1 VPATARSCRWCRG
14 RCRGRA
20 GSRPSRPVAWQ
31 RSRVRGWRGREGHRP
46 SPRRHGSD
54 DAVLPRSQRDG
65 CAGRGWRAKGCEG
78 DGGGEGGDV
87 RVACRHSR
95 GGRGSA
101 SAFVRGGGSAA
112 ALAPTTSCRAARG
125 SVAGQG
131 GAVFMRVVSAAL
143 PGFAAMAVQA
153 EGAED
158 AGGRVAVAPLSPSTR
173 ADTMAIGGV
182 RCGGAD
188 VGASDRGAAGAAAWL
203 TTPSSTL
210 SVGSEVSAATVCSSS
225 TADGVIA
232 PMDGEARGGAAV
244 NDGGHLRATKGIK
257 SAMLLGDLVSSGN
270 ERARAEAAAAAP
282 AEGRGEPPPPASGRL
297 WAGVV
302 GGRSPPT
309 RSTLFPRSFRSLLPW
324 FVGGRPAAETAAA
337 AAADAAISPVTPDQ
351 GRVVDDHLVS
361 SPGVIAPV
369 VVAEAAATN
378 GPSVAAP
385 AVTCL
390 ADASSDSAS
399 GYAGVGAVADA
410 AAAAVVP
417 AVEAASSAPPIPPR
431 RCRRMPRSLSARAPD
446 RRARTTSGGASA
458 TWTSGW
464 TAPSTAWH
472 SWRAGS
478 AGSAAVDAE
487 ARSEGGATP
496 PAGALPSVGA
506 RGSAV
511 GPTQLVGRPLRRGV
525 AHPVLRRSPSSPP
538 LPSSPSAPTL
548 PAADKGDVGGVAADG
563 APPSGNAAAIA
574 SCSTHSS
581 SSSSQDSTNSRQ
593 DNSSSSSSYD
603 DRGGAPTHSAGGGSR
618 SWFTA
623 HPSVSA
629 PLSRF
634 PRPGGSRHSG
644 GNRDGTTGTAG
655 DSRSRSWFTA
665 HPSVSAPLA
674 RLPRPGSRG
683 AAAGDEPS
691 AIPHSSSGL
700 GLGTRLRRSVSAMP
714 SSQRSTTGGPERRA
728 SWLGLTAAVSR
739 RAASDVGGGGGNSW
753 ATPWSMAG
761 TTPAVPPPEPFST
774 ITSASELRVL
784 SIGLVDASEVAGG
797 AGGRVGRGAWS
808 GRGRWGRRPPRAF
821 KHILE
826 NVRVESGREGAGW

>member
-1 VPATARSCRWCRG
+1 MVERGLARPDPWRG
-14 RCRGRA
+14 SGRA
-20 GSRPSRPVAWQ
+20 
-31 RSRVRGWRGREGHRP
+31 
-46 SPRRHGSD
+46 
-54 DAVLPRSQRDG
+54 
-65 CAGRGWRAKGCEG
+65 C
-78 DGGGEGGDV
+78 
-87 RVACRHSR
+87 
-95 GGRGSA
+95 
-101 SAFVRGGGSAA
+101 RGGGDGRANARRHAATPVTTPSCPAANVTAARDGGERKGVRAEEGERGLTFGSRAGTAA
-112 ALAPTTSCRAARG
+112 AATGPPLLS
-125 SVAGQG
+125 SG
-131 GAVFMRVVSAAL
+131 GAGPQRLLLQPPAVERHAVPSQGRVTPCSCGWCL
-143 PGFAAMAVQA
+143 PEFAAMAVPA

-158 AGGRVAVAPLSPSTR
+158 AGGRVDVAPCPPSTR
-173 ADTMAIGGV
+173 VDTMAISGI

-188 VGASDRGAAGAAAWL
+188 VGGGDRGAAGAAAWL

-225 TADGVIA
+225 TADGGIA
-232 PMDGEARGGAAV
+232 PMDEEARGGTAV

-270 ERARAEAAAAAP
+270 DRARAEASAAAP
-282 AEGRGEPPPPASGRL
+282 AEGRGEPPPPVPGRL

-302 GGRSPPT
+302 GGRSSPT
-309 RSTLFPRSFRSLLPW
+309 RSTLFPRSLRSLLPW
-324 FVGGRPAAETAAA
+324 FVGGRPAAGTAAS
-337 AAADAAISPVTPDQ
+337 AAADAANLPVTPDQ
-351 GRVVDDHLVS
+351 GRVVDDQLVS
-361 SPGVIAPV
+361 PPCDMAQA

-378 GPSVAAP
+378 GPSVAA
-385 AVTCL
+385 AAATCL
-390 ADASSDSAS
+390 ADASGDAAS
-399 GYAGVGAVADA
+399 RDAGVGAVADA

-417 AVEAASSAPPIPPR
+417 AVEAASAAPPIPPR

-446 RRARTTSGGASA
+446 RRARTASGGASA

-472 SWRAGS
+472 SWGAGA
-478 AGSAAVDAE
+478 AGVDPE

-496 PAGALPSVGA
+496 PAGALPPVGA
-506 RGSAV
+506 G
-511 GPTQLVGRPLRRGV
+511 GPAAGPIQLVGRPPRRGV
-525 AHPVLRRSPSSPP
+525 AHPALRRSPSSPP

-548 PAADKGDVGGVAADG
+548 PAADKGDIGSVAADG
-563 APPSGNAAAIA
+563 ASTSRSAAAIA
-574 SCSTHSS
+574 SSSTHSS
-581 SSSSQDSTNSRQ
+581 NSSSQDSINSSQ

-644 GNRDGTTGTAG
+644 GNRDGTTGTVG

-674 RLPRPGSRG
+674 RFPRPGIRG
-683 AAAGDEPS
+683 TAAGDEPS
-691 AIPHSSSGL
+691 AIPRSSSGL

-714 SSQRSTTGGPERRA
+714 SSPRSTTGGSERRA

-739 RAASDVGGGGGNSW
+739 RATSDVGGGGGNSW

-761 TTPAVPPPEPFST
+761 TTPAAPPPEPFST

-797 AGGRVGRGAWS
+797 AGGRVARGAWS

-826 NVRVESGREGAGW
+826 NVRVEAGREGAGW